1 MSKYC
6 EADVRPWSEKGRGAA
21 PRELRSRGRLPDG
34 RRLRH
39 SAAAPPPA
47 LFTPW
52 PDRKT
57 PLVTN
62 TIFFSLTIDCISR
75 LYYNIKSIL
84 RTFVR
89 RAELRPAGAVCYM

>member
-1 MSKYC
+1 MSGHGVKR
-6 EADVRPWSEKGRGAA
+6 AG
-21 PRELRSRGRLPDG
+21 G
-34 RRLRH
+34 RRRAGFARVAACLTAGGCGILPRRRH
-39 SAAAPPPA
+39 PA

>member
-21 PRELRSRGRLPDG
+21 PRGLRSRGR
-34 RRLRH
+34 
-39 SAAAPPPA
+39 PPA